1 MGSNNGTVEALAMS
15 KPVQDM
21 VRPHLVDIH
30 PYDPV
35 DPPEIL
41 AKRTGLPEE
50 SIVKLN
56 ANENPYGGS
65 PKVNE
70 ALANAPV
77 HVYPDP
83 LQRSVRAALSAHT
96 GFDESHIVAGAGS
109 GELIDLLI
117 RLFISPGDTLL
128 DCDPTFGMYSFYAR
142 LAGARIRLVPR
153 DDSFEVD
160 VPAVKE
166 AIDERTKIMFF
177 TSPNNPTGN
186 LLSEADV
193 RALLEAGPVVV
204 VDEAY
209 HEFARETLAGLVSEH
224 ENLVVLRTLSKW
236 AGIAGLRIGYGFMSA
251 RLVDHIIDIKPP
263 YNISVAAEAALLA
276 SLEDSELLLGHVD
289 RLINERKRVF
299 AKLQELPGIM
309 PWPSRANFILCR
321 VEDGNA
327 GEVHEGLARRGI
339 FVRRHVHERLRD
351 CFRVSVGT
359 PEQNDAFLAALGE
372 LV

>member
-1 MGSNNGTVEALAMS
+1 MGSNNGSVVAPAMS
-15 KPVQDM
+15 RPVQEM
-21 VRPHLVDIH
+21 VRPHLIAVR

-35 DPPEIL
+35 DPPEVL
-41 AKRTGLPEE
+41 AKRMGLPEE

-56 ANENPYGGS
+56 ANENPYGSS
-65 PKVNE
+65 PKVAE
-70 ALANAPV
+70 ALANAPI

-96 GFDESHIVAGAGS
+96 GFDESRIVAGAGS

-128 DCDPTFGMYSFYAR
+128 DCDPTFGMYGFYAR
-142 LAGARIRLVPR
+142 LAGANIRLVPR
-153 DDSFEVD
+153 DDSFELD

-166 AIDERTKIMFF
+166 AIDERTKIIFF

-186 LLSEADV
+186 LLSEADA
-193 RALLEAGPVVV
+193 RDLLETGLVVV

-209 HEFARETLAGLVSEH
+209 HEFAGETLAGLVPEY

-236 AGIAGLRIGYGFMSA
+236 AGLAALRIGYGFMSA

-276 SLEDSELLLGHVD
+276 SLQDSELLLGNVA
-289 RLINERKRVF
+289 RLIEERKRLF

-321 VEDGNA
+321 VEGGNA
-327 GEVHEGLARRGI
+327 EEIHEGLARSGV
-339 FVRRHVHERLRD
+339 FVRRHTHKRLKD
-351 CFRVSVGT
+351 CFRVSVGK
-359 PEQNDAFLAALGE
+359 PEQNDAFLSALGE